1 MRMKNNDWTR
11 KISLTDAGELERFF
25 ARTFDLDE
33 LVTTLSGGNGA
44 GKSTTMAAF
53 ITAMIPDL
61 TLLHFRNTT
70 EAGATSGSRDKGLH
84 GKLRPGVCYA
94 ILDVLN
100 SKHQRVMVGVRLQ
113 QVAGRDKKVDIKPF
127 MVQGIPLATVPTEI
141 LTEIIDGRQA
151 KVIPLNELKERL
163 EEQEGV
169 LFKQFSSITDY
180 HSTLFE
186 LGVLP
191 KRLRSASDRS
201 KYYRLI
207 EASLYG
213 GISSAITRSLRDYL
227 LPEKQWGT

>member
-1 MRMKNNDWTR
+1 
-11 KISLTDAGELERFF
+11 
-25 ARTFDLDE
+25 
-33 LVTTLSGGNGA
+33 
-44 GKSTTMAAF
+44 
-53 ITAMIPDL
+53 
-61 TLLHFRNTT
+61 
-70 EAGATSGSRDKGLH
+70 
-84 GKLRPGVCYA
+84 
-94 ILDVLN
+94 
-100 SKHQRVMVGVRLQ
+100 
-113 QVAGRDKKVDIKPF
+113 
-127 MVQGIPLATVPTEI
+127 EI
-141 LTEIIDGRQA
+141 LTEVIDGRQA

-227 LPEKQWGT
+227 LPENSGVRKAFQDMEAALRENRLTLEAIRVTQSDRDLFKHLISQATDY

>member
-1 MRMKNNDWTR
+1 
-11 KISLTDAGELERFF
+11 
-25 ARTFDLDE
+25 
-33 LVTTLSGGNGA
+33 
-44 GKSTTMAAF
+44 
-53 ITAMIPDL
+53 
-61 TLLHFRNTT
+61 
-70 EAGATSGSRDKGLH
+70 
-84 GKLRPGVCYA
+84 
-94 ILDVLN
+94 
-100 SKHQRVMVGVRLQ
+100 
-113 QVAGRDKKVDIKPF
+113 

-213 GISSAITRSLRDYL
+213 GISSAITAHYVIICCQKTVGYVKHSKIWKRLCVKTFNIRSHSCHSIRPRLIQAFD
-227 LPEKQWGT
+227 